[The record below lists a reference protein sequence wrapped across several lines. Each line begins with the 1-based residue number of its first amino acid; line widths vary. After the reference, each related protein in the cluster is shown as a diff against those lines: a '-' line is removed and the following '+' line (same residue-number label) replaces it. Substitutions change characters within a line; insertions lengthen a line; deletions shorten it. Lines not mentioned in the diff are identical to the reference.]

1 MGKRADALADI
12 LGAEVLQADG
22 LDDAL
27 IGYVERCGEPIRLV
41 YDREKAIEILM
52 QDIGDRE
59 AAVEYFDFNTAGA
72 WVGEQT
78 PFWFTSLDDVNV

>member
-1 MGKRADALADI
+1 MGERADRLTER
-12 LGAEVLQADG
+12 LGDEVLVADG
-22 LDDAL
+22 LDDAI

-78 PFWFTSLDDVNV
+78 PFWFTSLDDMNV

>member
-1 MGKRADALADI
+1 MGERADALVDL
-12 LGAEVLQADG
+12 LGGDVLQADG
-22 LDDAL
+22 LDDAI

-41 YDREKAIEILM
+41 YDRETAIDILM
-52 QDIGDRE
+52 NDIGDRE

-78 PFWFTSLDDVNV
+78 PFWFTSLDDMNE

>member
-1 MGKRADALADI
+1 MGERADALVDL
-12 LGAEVLQADG
+12 LGGDVLQADG
-22 LDDAL
+22 LDDAI

-41 YDREKAIEILM
+41 YDRETAIDILM
-52 QDIGDRE
+52 NDIGDRE

-78 PFWFTSLDDVNV
+78 PFWFTSLDDMNV

>member
-1 MGKRADALADI
+1 MGERADALAEL

-22 LDDAL
+22 LDDAI

-41 YDREKAIEILM
+41 YDREKAIDILM
-52 QDIGDRE
+52 NDCGDRE

-78 PFWFTSLDDVNV
+78 PFWFTSLEDVDV

>member
-1 MGKRADALADI
+1 MGERADALVDL
-12 LGAEVLQADG
+12 LGGDVLQADG
-22 LDDAL
+22 LDDAI

-52 QDIGDRE
+52 HDIGDRE

-78 PFWFTSLDDVNV
+78 PFWFTSLEDVDD